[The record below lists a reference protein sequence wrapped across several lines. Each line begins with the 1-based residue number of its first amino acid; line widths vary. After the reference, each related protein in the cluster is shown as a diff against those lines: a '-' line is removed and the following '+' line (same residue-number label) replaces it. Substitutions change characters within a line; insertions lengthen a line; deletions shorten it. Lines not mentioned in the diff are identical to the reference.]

1 MSKRLLAALLCAM
14 LMVLTAVPAM
24 AVNETEGE
32 LTIWVRANATGAE
45 SLYGIWGNEPGDPY
59 YDFIKEQFPNM
70 KITYV
75 LNKGWGELAA
85 AAAAGDAP
93 DIFFFDGTPELIMPQ
108 LLNQGLAEPLNSYI
122 ENDES
127 FVNNFVP
134 GVLNSLTVNGSLYA
148 LPFDV
153 MPYGIFV
160 NYDVLDNANV
170 DYPSLDWTLDDFV
183 AMCDAVT
190 NKSDAS
196 NPRIAIARNVD
207 ENDYIRF
214 LTMFCAIY
222 GIKGYGIDADGKA
235 YSNLSEDPNAIAAI
249 EKYMEIQ
256 ANDYKYTLSQDER
269 NVAGLDNSVWNI
281 DWAAG
286 IAATFPGVS
295 SWALEKD
302 ADGAPAFNQVFYPA
316 FNGNN
321 GEAGGAPMET
331 ISYCIY
337 AGSKNKEAAWAYL
350 STVTSEEF
358 RNAAT
363 AKYNGEDVNV
373 FVYDEDTQGFTFGLP
388 PFTTEYELND
398 EFAKL
403 YNGLHAS
410 MNHPFVLYADQFNL
424 LEATRKVA
432 RGEMSLVDALKEY
445 DNYVNA
451 NNTVVFP
458 E

>member
-1 MSKRLLAALLCAM
+1 MFKRFLAALLSAM
-14 LMVLTAVPAM
+14 LLLTAVPAL
-24 AVNETEGE
+24 AVNEIEGE
-32 LTIWVRANATGAE
+32 LTVWVRTNATGAE

-59 YDFIKEQFPNM
+59 YDYIKAQFPNL
-70 KITYV
+70 KINYV
-75 LNKGWGELAA
+75 INKGWGEIAA

-93 DIFFFDGTPELIMPQ
+93 DIFFWDGNPDLIMPQ
-108 LLNQGLAEPLNSYI
+108 LMNQGLVENLTPYI
-122 ENDES
+122 ENDAS

-134 GVLNSLTVNGSLYA
+134 GVLDTMTVDGQLYS

-170 DYPSLDWTLDDFV
+170 DYPELDWNLDDFV

-190 NKSDAS
+190 NKSDAA
-196 NPRIAIARNVD
+196 NPRIAIARNVI

-222 GIKGYGIDADGKA
+222 GVKGYGINAEGKA
-235 YSNLSEDPNAIAAI
+235 YSNLHEDPNAIAAI

-256 ANDYKYTLSQDER
+256 ANDYKYTLSKEER
-269 NVAGLDNSVWNI
+269 DVAGLDNGVWNI

-286 IAATFPGVS
+286 ISATFPGVS
-295 SWALEKD
+295 SWALIKD
-302 ADGAPAFNQVFYPA
+302 ENNEPAFNQVFYPA

-321 GEAGGAPMET
+321 GEKGGAPMET
-331 ISYCIY
+331 ISYAIY
-337 AGSKNKEAAWAYL
+337 AGSDNKEAAWAYL
-350 STVTSEEF
+350 SAMTSEEF
-358 RNAAT
+358 RNNAT
-363 AKYNGEDVNV
+363 GVLDGETYNI
-373 FVYDEDTQGFTFGLP
+373 FKYDEDTTAFTFGLP

-398 EFAKL
+398 DFAKL
-403 YNGLHAS
+403 YNGLYAS
-410 MNHPFVLYADQFNL
+410 MLNPFTLYAEQRRL
-424 LEATRKVA
+424 LDATIKVA
-432 RGEMSLVDALKEY
+432 NGEMSLVDALAEY

>member
-1 MSKRLLAALLCAM
+1 MFKRFLAALLSAM
-14 LMVLTAVPAM
+14 LLLTAVPAL
-24 AVNETEGE
+24 AVNEIEGE
-32 LTIWVRANATGAE
+32 LTVWVRTNATGPE

-59 YDFIKEQFPNM
+59 YDYIKAQFPNL
-70 KITYV
+70 KINYV
-75 LNKGWGELAA
+75 INKGWGDIAG

-93 DIFFFDGTPELIMPQ
+93 DIFFWDGNPDLIMPQ
-108 LLNQGLAEPLNSYI
+108 LLKQGLVEPLNDYI
-122 ENDES
+122 AKDAS

-134 GVLNSLTVNGSLYA
+134 GVLDTMTFDGQLYS

-170 DYPSLDWTLDDFV
+170 DYPELDWNLDDFV

-190 NKSDAS
+190 NKSDAA
-196 NPRIAIARNVD
+196 NPRIAIARNVI

-222 GIKGYGIDADGKA
+222 GVKGYGLDAEGKP
-235 YSNLSEDPNAIAAI
+235 YSNLHEDPNAIAAI

-256 ANDYKYTLSQDER
+256 ANDYKYTLSKEER
-269 NVAGLDNSVWNI
+269 DVAGLDNGVWNI
-281 DWAAG
+281 DWKAG
-286 IAATFPGVS
+286 ISATFPGVS
-295 SWALEKD
+295 SWALIKD
-302 ADGAPAFNQVFYPA
+302 GNGEPAFNQVFYPA

-321 GEAGGAPMET
+321 GEKGGAPMET
-331 ISYCIY
+331 ISYAIY
-337 AGSKNKEAAWAYL
+337 AGSDNKEAAWAYL
-350 STVTSEEF
+350 SAMTSEEF
-358 RNAAT
+358 RNNAT
-363 AKYNGEDVNV
+363 GVLDGQTYNI
-373 FVYDEDTQGFTFGLP
+373 FKYDEDTQGFTFGLP

-398 EFAKL
+398 DFAKL
-403 YNGLHAS
+403 YNGLYAS
-410 MNHPFVLYADQFNL
+410 MLNPFTLYAEQRRL
-424 LEATRKVA
+424 LDATIKVA
-432 RGEMSLVDALKEY
+432 NGEMSLVDALAEY

>member
-1 MSKRLLAALLCAM
+1 MFKRFLAALLSAM
-14 LMVLTAVPAM
+14 LLLTAVPAL
-24 AVNETEGE
+24 AVNEIEGE
-32 LTIWVRANATGAE
+32 LTVWVRTNATGAE

-59 YDFIKEQFPNM
+59 YDYIKAQFPNL
-70 KITYV
+70 KINYV
-75 LNKGWGELAA
+75 INKGWGEIAA

-93 DIFFFDGTPELIMPQ
+93 DIFFWDGNPDLIMPQ
-108 LLNQGLAEPLNSYI
+108 LLNQGLVENLTPYI
-122 ENDES
+122 ENDAS

-134 GVLNSLTVNGSLYA
+134 GVLDTMTVDGKLYS

-170 DYPSLDWTLDDFV
+170 DYPELDWTLDDFV

-196 NPRIAIARNVD
+196 NPRIAIARNVI

-222 GIKGYGIDADGKA
+222 GVKGYGIDANGKA
-235 YSNLSEDPNAIAAI
+235 YSNLHEDPNAIAAI

-256 ANDYKYTLSQDER
+256 ANDYKYTLSQEER
-269 NVAGLDNSVWNI
+269 NVAGLDNGVWNI
-281 DWAAG
+281 DWKAG
-286 IAATFPGVS
+286 ISATFPGVS
-295 SWALEKD
+295 SWALIKD
-302 ADGAPAFNQVFYPA
+302 ENGEPAFNQVFYPA

-331 ISYCIY
+331 ISYAIY
-337 AGSKNKEAAWAYL
+337 AGSDNKEAAWAYL
-350 STVTSEEF
+350 SAMTSEEF
-358 RNAAT
+358 RNNAT
-363 AKYNGEDVNV
+363 GVLDGQTYNI
-373 FVYDEDTQGFTFGLP
+373 FKYDEDTTAFTFGLP

-398 EFAKL
+398 DFAKL
-403 YNGLHAS
+403 YNGLYAS
-410 MNHPFVLYADQFNL
+410 MLTPFTLYAEQRKL
-424 LEATRKVA
+424 LDATIKVA
-432 RGEMSLVDALKEY
+432 NGEMSLVDALAEY
-445 DNYVNA
+445 DNHVNA

>member
-1 MSKRLLAALLCAM
+1 MFKRFFAALLCVA
-14 LMVLTAVPAM
+14 LLLTAVPAL
-24 AVNETEGE
+24 AVNEIEGE
-32 LTIWVRANATGAE
+32 LTVWVRANATGTE

-59 YDFIKEQFPNM
+59 YDYIKAQFPNL
-70 KITYV
+70 KINYV
-75 LNKGWGELAA
+75 INKGWGDIAA
-85 AAAAGDAP
+85 AVAAGDAP
-93 DIFFFDGTPELIMPQ
+93 DIFFWDGNPDLIMPQ
-108 LLNQGLAEPLNSYI
+108 LLNQGLVEPLNSYM
-122 ENDES
+122 ENDAS

-134 GVLNSLTVNGSLYA
+134 GVLETMTVDGQVYS

-170 DYPSLDWTLDDFV
+170 DYPSLDWTLDEFV
-183 AMCDAVT
+183 AMCEAVT
-190 NKSDAS
+190 NKSDDS
-196 NPRIAIARNVD
+196 NPRIAIARNVI

-222 GIKGYGIDADGKA
+222 GVKGYGVNAEGKA

-249 EKYMEIQ
+249 EKYLEIQ
-256 ANDYKYTLSQDER
+256 ANDYAYTLSQEER
-269 NVAGLDNSVWNI
+269 NVAGLDNSIWNI
-281 DWAAG
+281 DWYAG
-286 IAATFPGVS
+286 VSATFPGVS

-302 ADGAPAFNQVFYPA
+302 ADGQPKFNQVFYPA

-321 GEAGGAPMET
+321 GEKGGAPMET
-331 ISYCIY
+331 ISYAIY
-337 AGSKNKEAAWAYL
+337 AGSDNKEAAWAYL
-350 STVTSEEF
+350 SAMTSEEF
-358 RNAAT
+358 RVNAT
-363 AKYNGEDVNV
+363 GVLDGETYNV
-373 FVYDEDTQGFTFGLP
+373 FKYDEDTTSFTFGLP
-388 PFTTEYELND
+388 PFTTEYELNED
-398 EFAKL
+398 FAKL
-403 YNGLHAS
+403 YDGLYAS
-410 MNHPFVLYADQFNL
+410 MLNPYTLYADQFNL

>member
-1 MSKRLLAALLCAM
+1 MFKRFLAALLSAM
-14 LMVLTAVPAM
+14 LLLTAVPAL
-24 AVNETEGE
+24 AVNEIEGE
-32 LTIWVRANATGAE
+32 LTVWVRTNATGAE

-59 YDFIKEQFPNM
+59 YDYIKAQFPNL
-70 KITYV
+70 KINYV
-75 LNKGWGELAA
+75 INKGWGEIAA

-93 DIFFFDGTPELIMPQ
+93 DIFFWDGNPDMIMPQ
-108 LLNQGLAEPLNSYI
+108 LIKQGLVENLTPYI
-122 ENDES
+122 EKDAS

-134 GVLNSLTVNGSLYA
+134 GVLNTMTVDGNLYS

-170 DYPSLDWTLDDFV
+170 DYPELDWTLDQFV

-190 NKSDAS
+190 NKSDAA
-196 NPRIAIARNVD
+196 NPRIAIARNVI

-222 GIKGYGIDADGKA
+222 GVKGYGINAEGKA

-256 ANDYKYTLSQDER
+256 ANDYKYTLSQEER
-269 NVAGLDNSVWNI
+269 NVAGLDNGVWNI

-286 IAATFPGVS
+286 ISATFPGVS
-295 SWALEKD
+295 SWALIKD
-302 ADGAPAFNQVFYPA
+302 ENGEPAFNQVFYPA

-331 ISYCIY
+331 ISYAIY
-337 AGSKNKEAAWAYL
+337 AGSDNKEAAWAYL
-350 STVTSEEF
+350 SAMTSEEF
-358 RNAAT
+358 RNNAT
-363 AKYNGEDVNV
+363 GILDGETYNI
-373 FVYDEDTQGFTFGLP
+373 FKYDEDTTGFTFGLP

-398 EFAKL
+398 DFAKL
-403 YNGLHAS
+403 YDGLYAS
-410 MNHPFVLYADQFNL
+410 MQTPYTLYADQFNL

-445 DNYVNA
+445 DNFVNA

>member
-1 MSKRLLAALLCAM
+1 MFKRFLAVLLAAMLL
-14 LMVLTAVPAM
+14 LSAVPAL
-24 AVNETEGE
+24 AANEIEGE
-32 LTIWVRANATGAE
+32 LTVWVRTNATGAE

-59 YDFIKEQFPNM
+59 YDYIKAQFPNL
-70 KITYV
+70 KINYV
-75 LNKGWGELAA
+75 INKGWGEIAA

-93 DIFFFDGTPELIMPQ
+93 DIFFWDGNPDMIMPQ
-108 LLNQGLAEPLNSYI
+108 LLNQGLVEPLNSYI
-122 ENDES
+122 ENDAS

-134 GVLNSLTVNGSLYA
+134 GVLETMTYDGKLYS

-170 DYPSLDWTLDDFV
+170 DYPELDWSLDDFV

-196 NPRIAIARNVD
+196 NPRIAIARNVI

-222 GIKGYGIDADGKA
+222 GVKGYGVNAEGKA

-256 ANDYKYTLSQDER
+256 ANDYKYTLSQEER
-269 NVAGLDNSVWNI
+269 NVAGLDNGVWNI
-281 DWAAG
+281 DWKAG
-286 IAATFPGVS
+286 ISATFPGVS
-295 SWALEKD
+295 SWALIKD
-302 ADGAPAFNQVFYPA
+302 ENGEPAFNQVFYPA

-331 ISYCIY
+331 ISYAIY
-337 AGSKNKEAAWAYL
+337 AGSDNKEAAWAYL
-350 STVTSEEF
+350 SAMTSEEF
-358 RNAAT
+358 RNNAT
-363 AKYNGEDVNV
+363 GVLDGETYNV
-373 FVYDEDTQGFTFGLP
+373 FKYDEDTTAFTFGLP

-398 EFAKL
+398 DFAKL
-403 YNGLHAS
+403 YDGLYAS
-410 MNHPFVLYADQFNL
+410 MQTPYTLYADQFNL

-432 RGEMSLVDALKEY
+432 RGELSLVDALKEY
-445 DNYVNA
+445 DNFVNA

>member
-1 MSKRLLAALLCAM
+1 MFKRFLAALLSAM
-14 LMVLTAVPAM
+14 LLLTAVPAL
-24 AVNETEGE
+24 AVNEIEGE
-32 LTIWVRANATGAE
+32 LTVWVRTNATGAE

-59 YDFIKEQFPNM
+59 YDYIKAQFPNL
-70 KITYV
+70 KINYV
-75 LNKGWGELAA
+75 INKGWGEIAA

-93 DIFFFDGTPELIMPQ
+93 DIFFWDGNPDLIMPQ
-108 LLNQGLAEPLNSYI
+108 LMNQGLVENLTPYI
-122 ENDES
+122 ENDAS

-134 GVLNSLTVNGSLYA
+134 GVLDTMTVDGQLYS

-170 DYPSLDWTLDDFV
+170 DYPELDWNLDDFV

-190 NKSDAS
+190 NKSDAA
-196 NPRIAIARNVD
+196 NPRIAIARNVI

-222 GIKGYGIDADGKA
+222 GVKGYGINAEGKA
-235 YSNLSEDPNAIAAI
+235 YSNLHEDPNAIAAI

-256 ANDYKYTLSQDER
+256 ANDYKYTLSKEER
-269 NVAGLDNSVWNI
+269 DVAGLDNGVWNI
-281 DWAAG
+281 DWKAG
-286 IAATFPGVS
+286 ISATFPGVS
-295 SWALEKD
+295 SWALIKD
-302 ADGAPAFNQVFYPA
+302 ENGEPAFNQVFYPA

-321 GEAGGAPMET
+321 GEKGGAPMET
-331 ISYCIY
+331 ISYAIY
-337 AGSKNKEAAWAYL
+337 AGSDNKEAAWAYL
-350 STVTSEEF
+350 SAMTSEEF
-358 RNAAT
+358 RNNAT
-363 AKYNGEDVNV
+363 GVLDGETYNI
-373 FVYDEDTQGFTFGLP
+373 FKYDEDTTAFTFGLP

-398 EFAKL
+398 DFAKL
-403 YNGLHAS
+403 YNGLYAS
-410 MNHPFVLYADQFNL
+410 MLNPFTLYAEQRRL
-424 LEATRKVA
+424 LDATIKVA
-432 RGEMSLVDALKEY
+432 NGEMSLVDALAEY

>member
-1 MSKRLLAALLCAM
+1 MFKRFFAALLSAA
-14 LMVLTAVPAM
+14 LLLTAVPAL
-24 AVNETEGE
+24 AVNEIEGE
-32 LTIWVRANATGAE
+32 LTVWVRTNETGAE

-59 YDFIKEQFPNM
+59 YDYIKAQFPNL
-70 KITYV
+70 KINYV
-75 LNKGWGELAA
+75 INKGWGDIAA
-85 AAAAGDAP
+85 AVAAGDAP
-93 DIFFFDGTPELIMPQ
+93 DIFFWDGNPDLIMPQ
-108 LLNQGLAEPLNSYI
+108 LLNQGLVEPLNSYI
-122 ENDES
+122 ENDAS

-134 GVLNSLTVNGSLYA
+134 GVLDTMTVDGQLYS

-170 DYPSLDWTLDDFV
+170 DYPELNWTLDEFV

-190 NKSDAS
+190 NKSDAA
-196 NPRIAIARNVD
+196 NPRIAIARNVI

-222 GIKGYGIDADGKA
+222 GVKGYGINAEGKA

-249 EKYMEIQ
+249 EKYLEIQ
-256 ANDYKYTLSQDER
+256 ANDYAYTLSQDER

-281 DWAAG
+281 DWKAG
-286 IAATFPGVS
+286 ISATFPGVS
-295 SWALEKD
+295 SWALIKD
-302 ADGAPAFNQVFYPA
+302 ENGEPAFNQVFYPA

-321 GEAGGAPMET
+321 GEVGGAPMET
-331 ISYCIY
+331 ISYAIY
-337 AGSKNKEAAWAYL
+337 AGSDNKEAAWAYL
-350 STVTSEEF
+350 SAMTSEEF
-358 RNAAT
+358 RVNAT
-363 AKYNGEDVNV
+363 GVLDGETYNI
-373 FVYDEDTQGFTFGLP
+373 FKYDEDTTAFTFGLP
-388 PFTTEYELND
+388 PFTTEYELNED
-398 EFAKL
+398 FAKL
-403 YNGLHAS
+403 YDGLYAS
-410 MNHPFVLYADQFNL
+410 MLNPYTLYADQFNL

-451 NNTVVFP
+451 NNTVIFP

>member
-1 MSKRLLAALLCAM
+1 MFKRFLAVLLATMLLLSAAPAL
-14 LMVLTAVPAM
+14 
-24 AVNETEGE
+24 AVNEIEGE
-32 LTIWVRANATGAE
+32 LTVWVRTNATGAE

-59 YDFIKEQFPNM
+59 YDYIKAQFPNL
-70 KITYV
+70 KINYV
-75 LNKGWGELAA
+75 INKGWGEIAA

-93 DIFFFDGTPELIMPQ
+93 DIFFWDGNPDMIMPQ
-108 LLNQGLAEPLNSYI
+108 LLNQGLVEPLNSYI
-122 ENDES
+122 ENDTS

-134 GVLNSLTVNGSLYA
+134 GVLETMTIDGQLYS

-170 DYPSLDWTLDDFV
+170 DYPELDWNLDDFV

-196 NPRIAIARNVD
+196 NPRIAIARNVI

-222 GIKGYGIDADGKA
+222 GVKGYGINAEGKA

-256 ANDYKYTLSQDER
+256 ANDYKYTLSQEER
-269 NVAGLDNSVWNI
+269 NVAGLDNGVWNI
-281 DWAAG
+281 DWKAG
-286 IAATFPGVS
+286 ISATFPGVS
-295 SWALEKD
+295 SWALIKD
-302 ADGAPAFNQVFYPA
+302 ENGEPAFNQVFYPA

-331 ISYCIY
+331 ISYAIY
-337 AGSKNKEAAWAYL
+337 AGSDNKEAAWAYL
-350 STVTSEEF
+350 SAMTSEEF
-358 RNAAT
+358 RNNAT
-363 AKYNGEDVNV
+363 GVLDGETYNI
-373 FVYDEDTQGFTFGLP
+373 FKYDEDTTAFTFGLP

-398 EFAKL
+398 DFAKL
-403 YNGLHAS
+403 YDGLYAS
-410 MNHPFVLYADQFNL
+410 MQTPYTLYADQFNL

-432 RGEMSLVDALKEY
+432 RGELSLVDALKEY
-445 DNYVNA
+445 DNFVNA

>member
-1 MSKRLLAALLCAM
+1 MFKRFLAALLSAM
-14 LMVLTAVPAM
+14 LLLTAVPAL
-24 AVNETEGE
+24 AVNEIEGE
-32 LTIWVRANATGAE
+32 LTVWVRTNATGAE

-59 YDFIKEQFPNM
+59 YDYIKAQFPNL
-70 KITYV
+70 KINYV
-75 LNKGWGELAA
+75 INKGWGEIAA

-93 DIFFFDGTPELIMPQ
+93 DIFFWDGNPDLIMPQ
-108 LLNQGLAEPLNSYI
+108 LMNQGLVENLTPYI
-122 ENDES
+122 ENDAS

-134 GVLNSLTVNGSLYA
+134 GVLDTMTVDGKVYS

-170 DYPSLDWTLDDFV
+170 DYPELDWTLDDFV

-190 NKSDAS
+190 NKSDAA
-196 NPRIAIARNVD
+196 NPRIAIARNVI

-222 GIKGYGIDADGKA
+222 GVKGYGINAEGKA
-235 YSNLSEDPNAIAAI
+235 YSNLHEDPNAIAAI

-256 ANDYKYTLSQDER
+256 ANDYKYTLSKEER
-269 NVAGLDNSVWNI
+269 DVAGLDNGVWNI
-281 DWAAG
+281 DWKAG
-286 IAATFPGVS
+286 ISATFPGVS
-295 SWALEKD
+295 SWALIKD
-302 ADGAPAFNQVFYPA
+302 ENGEPAFNQVFYPA

-321 GEAGGAPMET
+321 GEKGGAPMET
-331 ISYCIY
+331 ISYAIY
-337 AGSKNKEAAWAYL
+337 AGSDNKEAAWAYL
-350 STVTSEEF
+350 SAMTSEEF
-358 RNAAT
+358 RNNAT
-363 AKYNGEDVNV
+363 GVLDGETYNI
-373 FVYDEDTQGFTFGLP
+373 FKYDEDTTAFTFGLP

-398 EFAKL
+398 DFAKL
-403 YNGLHAS
+403 YNGLYAS
-410 MNHPFVLYADQFNL
+410 MLNPFTLYAEQRRL
-424 LEATRKVA
+424 LDATIKVA
-432 RGEMSLVDALKEY
+432 NGEMSLVDALAEY

>member
-1 MSKRLLAALLCAM
+1 MFKRFLAALLSAM
-14 LMVLTAVPAM
+14 LLLTAVPAL
-24 AVNETEGE
+24 AVNEIEGE
-32 LTIWVRANATGAE
+32 LTVWVRTNATGAE

-59 YDFIKEQFPNM
+59 YDYIKAQFPNL
-70 KITYV
+70 KINYV
-75 LNKGWGELAA
+75 INKGWGEIAA

-93 DIFFFDGTPELIMPQ
+93 DIFFWDGNPDLIMPQ
-108 LLNQGLAEPLNSYI
+108 LMNQGLVENLTPYM
-122 ENDES
+122 ENDAS

-134 GVLNSLTVNGSLYA
+134 GVLDTMTVDGQLYS

-170 DYPSLDWTLDDFV
+170 DYPELDWNLDDFV

-190 NKSDAS
+190 NKSDAA
-196 NPRIAIARNVD
+196 NPRIAIARNVI

-222 GIKGYGIDADGKA
+222 GVKGYGINAEGKA
-235 YSNLSEDPNAIAAI
+235 YSNLHEDPNAIAAI

-256 ANDYKYTLSQDER
+256 ANDYKYTLSKEER
-269 NVAGLDNSVWNI
+269 DVAGLDNGVWNI
-281 DWAAG
+281 DWKAG
-286 IAATFPGVS
+286 ISATFPGVS
-295 SWALEKD
+295 SWALIKD
-302 ADGAPAFNQVFYPA
+302 ENGEPAFNQVFYPA

-321 GEAGGAPMET
+321 GEKGGAPMET
-331 ISYCIY
+331 ISYAIY
-337 AGSKNKEAAWAYL
+337 AGSDNKEAAWAYL
-350 STVTSEEF
+350 SAMTSEEF
-358 RNAAT
+358 RNNAT
-363 AKYNGEDVNV
+363 GVLDGETYNI
-373 FVYDEDTQGFTFGLP
+373 FKYDEDTTAFTFGLP

-398 EFAKL
+398 DFAKL
-403 YNGLHAS
+403 YNGLYAS
-410 MNHPFVLYADQFNL
+410 MLNPFTLYAEQRRL
-424 LEATRKVA
+424 LDATIKVA
-432 RGEMSLVDALKEY
+432 NGEMSLVDALAEY